1 MLLLVS
7 AVYWKLALLGPA
19 YVWFDHYDMCQ
30 LEIPRLDFI
39 ARTIHSGHF
48 PLWDPHIWAGMP
60 VLGAA
65 QPGAAYPLN
74 LVFAMLPL
82 SGGTMSTT
90 TLNWLFLTMH
100 FAGAWFFF
108 LLCRDQGLSR
118 TASMIGSIS
127 FSCGGYFGGAPWLD
141 IGNGISLTPVIFL
154 FAMRI
159 WSEHKVRESA
169 VLLGAAIGFSWL
181 SGHHEAPM
189 INCYA
194 VVLGSLCVAVH
205 RSLTARHL
213 RTGVLGWLAVA
224 LALGVAISAVQT
236 APLYEFARLA
246 RRWVGA
252 PEAIRWGQRVPYSVP
267 AQYSLSWKGLAGILV
282 PAATPEAHTTAFLGL
297 TIIVLAVLGI
307 LYRWC
312 DRSVRIASYLG
323 LGAALYAMGATTPVH
338 KFLYTVLP
346 MLDMARHPVR
356 GLFLVTFAVSLLAA
370 SGAEWLLS
378 TPTARSRRLALGVI
392 ALVGALLVLV
402 RHFALVP
409 EMYPAI
415 PSRFFLKALSS
426 AVVLCLC
433 VLWKAP
439 PVPWRRVC
447 GAVLLL
453 LVVVRTQC
461 GRSHANGRARSSA
474 QRLRGVLIRP
484 PRTSR
489 VFARPEGFGAHRYRP
504 RRGHDQPGR
513 PLRI

>member
-1 MLLLVS
+1 
-7 AVYWKLALLGPA
+7 
-19 YVWFDHYDMCQ
+19 
-30 LEIPRLDFI
+30 
-39 ARTIHSGHF
+39 
-48 PLWDPHIWAGMP
+48 
-60 VLGAA
+60 
-65 QPGAAYPLN
+65 
-74 LVFAMLPL
+74 
-82 SGGTMSTT
+82 
-90 TLNWLFLTMH
+90 
-100 FAGAWFFF
+100 
-108 LLCRDQGLSR
+108 
-118 TASMIGSIS
+118 
-127 FSCGGYFGGAPWLD
+127 
-141 IGNGISLTPVIFL
+141 
-154 FAMRI
+154 
-159 WSEHKVRESA
+159 
-169 VLLGAAIGFSWL
+169 
-181 SGHHEAPM
+181 M

-378 TPTARSRRLALGVI
+378 TPTARSRRAGPWRYR
-392 ALVGALLVLV
+392 ACRGAA
-402 RHFALVP
+402 RSG
-409 EMYPAI
+409 PAF
-415 PSRFFLKALSS
+415 RLSS
-426 AVVLCLC
+426 GNVPGDPFPVLPESTFFGCGSMSVRPVEGSPGSLAPS
-433 VLWKAP
+433 LW
-439 PVPWRRVC
+439 R
-447 GAVLLL
+447 GAAFAGRGPNS
-453 LVVVRTQC
+453 VRSVAC
-461 GRSHANGRARSSA
+461 EWPCP
-474 QRLRGVLIRP
+474 IK
-484 PRTSR
+484 RTA
-489 VFARPEGFGAHRYRP
+489 FARRP
-504 RRGHDQPGR
+504 YSTTED
-513 PLRI
+513 